1 MVNHG
6 HESKLK
12 SISTRNQKKKQKH
25 PSLGSPEGNLRER
38 EPEDSL
44 G

>member
-12 SISTRNQKKKQKH
+12 SISTRNQKKQKH